1 MKKVY
6 INPETK
12 IVKVELQHMIASS
25 PLDPAKGQGQVVEE
39 QVGSGTPG
47 ESRGGRGF
55 WDDEEDY

>member
-25 PLDPAKGQGQVVEE
+25 PLDPAHGQGQVVEE
-39 QVGSGTPG
+39 QVGSGIPG

-55 WDDEEDY
+55 WDDEEDF

>member
-25 PLDPAKGQGQVVEE
+25 PLDPANAQGHVVEDP
-39 QVGSGTPG
+39 VDPGTPG

-55 WDDEEDY
+55 WDDDEDF